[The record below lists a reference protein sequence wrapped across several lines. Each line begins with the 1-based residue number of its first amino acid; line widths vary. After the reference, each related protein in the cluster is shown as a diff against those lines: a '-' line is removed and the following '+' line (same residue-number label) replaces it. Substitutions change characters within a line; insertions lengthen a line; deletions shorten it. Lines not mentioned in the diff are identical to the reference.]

1 MARVGVDVGGTNTD
15 LVLESE
21 RGIHVHKVAS
31 TPHDQSEGVLRGLS
45 ELCEMARIRPGDI
58 DLIVHGTTVATNI
71 TLEHNGAEVGML
83 TSRNFRDILHIG
95 RHKRPHNFSLHFEVP
110 WQNRPLVKRRN
121 RIPITERILP
131 PDGRVETPM
140 DENEVLDAVAVFKRR
155 GIESVVIGFLFS
167 FINDAHER
175 RAKAIVEREMPGAY
189 VCCSSDVANVIR
201 EFERFSTAA
210 MNAFI
215 GPLTTTYLHS
225 LQSKLADNGFRAN
238 LRLIQSNGGISTVE
252 ACSKRAVSILMSGP
266 AGGVIGGRSEGLLC
280 ESRNLI
286 TVDIGGTSADISTIP
301 DGRIKIMNP
310 RDSYVSGHPILVPM
324 IDLVTIGAGGGSIAH
339 IDPAGGF
346 HVGPRS
352 AGADPGPACY
362 GKGGE
367 EPTVTDAQVALGRMD
382 ADKLLGGDLPVDPS
396 LAERAIEAKVA
407 RKLNLSVKE
416 AALGIIRVINSN
428 MALAIRSSSVARGVD
443 PREFSLVPFGGAG
456 PLHGVA
462 LAEAVAARDV
472 IVPVAPG
479 ITAAMGLLETD
490 MQYEHARS
498 LITSLT
504 HVDSD
509 TVRRIDALVTE
520 LVAECRR
527 DLENDGVPPE
537 RQQYQRFAE
546 CRYHGQG
553 FELRADIP
561 EGRGHRDGGE
571 AHHGKLPR
579 PAPPGLQLRVRRRRG
594 GADHGARHRHRE
606 GEAAG
611 GGPHRARERVR
622 HRQRLPL
629 LPSDHLRRRRDRGHP
644 ALRPPAAQGRTPHHR
659 SRGPHPAQLDDSRA
673 ARVPLRGRGAR
684 ESAHPAR
691 SLRRSARDA
700 VTETA
705 NTGQRAPAEARQPK
719 PRSTHHGPA
728 RARPDHVAGHQRRPG
743 HHRRGDG
750 AHPLPDVVLLD
761 HP

>member
-45 ELCEMARIRPGDI
+45 ELCEMAGVRPGDI

-71 TLEHNGAEVGML
+71 TIEHTGAEVGML
-83 TSRNFRDILHIG
+83 TTRNFRDILHIG
-95 RHKRPHNFSLHFEVP
+95 RHKRPYNFSLHFEVP

-131 PDGRVETPM
+131 PDGRVETAL
-140 DENEVLDAVAVFKRR
+140 DENEVLAAIDVFKRR
-155 GIESVVIGFLFS
+155 GLESVVIGFLFS
-167 FINDAHER
+167 FINDAHEQ
-175 RAKAIVEREMPGAY
+175 RAKAIVEREMPSAY

-215 GPLTTTYLHS
+215 GPNTSTYLHN
-225 LQSKLADNGFRAN
+225 LQSKLAGNGFNAN

-382 ADKLLGGDLPVDPS
+382 ADKLLGGDLPIDPS
-396 LAERAIEAKVA
+396 LADRAIEAKIA
-407 RKLNLSVKE
+407 KKLNLSVKE

-428 MALAIRSSSVARGVD
+428 MALAIRSNSVARGVD

-504 HVDSD
+504 HVEADGA
-509 TVRRIDALVTE
+509 RRIDALVKE
-520 LVAECRR
+520 LVAECRH

-537 RQQYQRFAE
+537 RQGYQRFAE

-561 EGRGHRDGGE
+561 DGEVTAAGGAANHRE
-571 AHHGKLPR
+571 LPR
-579 PAPPGLQLRVRRRRG
+579 PAPAGLRLCVRRRRG

-606 GEAAG
+606 GDSIG
-611 GGPHRARERVR
+611 DRADRDRQRGR
-622 HRQRLPL
+622 HRQRLPVL
-629 LPSDHLRRRRDRGHP
+629 AQDHLRRRPDRGHA
-644 ALRPPAAQGRTPHHR
+644 ALRPVAVQGWAPHPGT
-659 SRGPHPAQLDDSRA
+659 SRAYPAQLDDPLA
-673 ARVPLRGRGAR
+673 AGVPLRGLGAW
-684 ESAHPAR
+684 ESSHPAR
-691 SLRRSARDA
+691 PLS
-700 VTETA
+700 
-705 NTGQRAPAEARQPK
+705 
-719 PRSTHHGPA
+719 
-728 RARPDHVAGHQRRPG
+728 
-743 HHRRGDG
+743 RG
-750 AHPLPDVVLLD
+750 A
-761 HP
+761 

>member
-15 LVLESE
+15 LVLESG

-45 ELCEMARIRPGDI
+45 ELCEMARVRPGDI
-58 DLIVHGTTVATNI
+58 ELIVHGTTVATNI
-71 TLEHNGAEVGML
+71 TIEHDGAEVGML
-83 TSRNFRDILHIG
+83 TTRNFRDILHIG

-110 WQNRPLVKRRN
+110 WQSRPLVKRRN

-131 PDGRVETPM
+131 PDGRVETPL
-140 DENEVLDAVAVFKRR
+140 DENEVLEAIAVFKRR
-155 GIESVVIGFLFS
+155 GIGSVVIGFLFS

-175 RAKAIVEREMPGAY
+175 RAKAIVEREMPDAY

-215 GPLTTTYLHS
+215 GPRTTTYLRN
-225 LQSKLADNGFRAN
+225 LQSKLADSGFRAN

-280 ESRNLI
+280 DSRNLI

-362 GKGGE
+362 GRGGE

-407 RKLNLSVKE
+407 RKLNIPVKE

-428 MALAIRSSSVARGVD
+428 MALAIRSNSVARGVD

-504 HVDSD
+504 HVDAD
-509 TVRRIDALVTE
+509 TVRRLDALVAE

-537 RQQYQRFAE
+537 RQGYQRLAE

-561 EGRGHRDGGE
+561 EGEVTAAGVKRIIESFHAQHRLDYGYAFDDGEVELITVRVIGTE
-571 AHHGKLPR
+571 KVKPLEVARIERADGAGIDSAYLYSRETTFDDGRTVDTPR
-579 PAPPGLQLRVRRRRG
+579 YDRLQLRAGHRIPGPAVLIQHNSTILVPPAYDCEVAAHGNLLIRRRN
-594 GADHGARHRHRE
+594 
-606 GEAAG
+606 
-611 GGPHRARERVR
+611 P
-622 HRQRLPL
+622 
-629 LPSDHLRRRRDRGHP
+629 
-644 ALRPPAAQGRTPHHR
+644 
-659 SRGPHPAQLDDSRA
+659 
-673 ARVPLRGRGAR
+673 
-684 ESAHPAR
+684 
-691 SLRRSARDA
+691 
-700 VTETA
+700 
-705 NTGQRAPAEARQPK
+705 
-719 PRSTHHGPA
+719 
-728 RARPDHVAGHQRRPG
+728 
-743 HHRRGDG
+743 
-750 AHPLPDVVLLD
+750 
-761 HP
+761 